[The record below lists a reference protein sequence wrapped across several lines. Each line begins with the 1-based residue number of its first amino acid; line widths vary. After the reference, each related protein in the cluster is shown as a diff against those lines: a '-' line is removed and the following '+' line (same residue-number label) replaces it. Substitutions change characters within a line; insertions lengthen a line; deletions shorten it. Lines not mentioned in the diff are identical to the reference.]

1 MIRLAIFASGNGTNA
16 QNISE
21 YFSKH
26 EGIVVSLIVSNNP
39 RAFVLQRAAML
50 GIKTHVF
57 NRTSFYQTEELIDDL
72 KSYEIDF
79 IILAGFMW
87 LVPDYLVK
95 AFDQRIV
102 NIHPALLPK
111 FGGKGMYGAFVHKAV
126 KIAGETKTGITIHW
140 VNDKYDEGD
149 IIFQADCPI
158 EPNDTVEKIAEKV
171 QQLEY
176 KHYPLVIESVLKKSY
191 KNH

>member
-1 MIRLAIFASGNGTNA
+1 
-16 QNISE
+16 
-21 YFSKH
+21 
-26 EGIVVSLIVSNNP
+26 
-39 RAFVLQRAAML
+39 ML

-57 NRTSFYQTEELIDDL
+57 NRTSFYQTEELIDDI

-158 EPNDTVEKIAEKV
+158 EPNDSVEKIAEKV